1 MGVGVF
7 EGVELGYD
15 VPGFVLVGVGVLE
28 GAEVASDVV
37 VFVLVGVGVF
47 EGREVAGDVGVL
59 VSVGVG
65 VSVPCSGGV
74 AEAVGTDV
82 WEYCAVGVGVEEYKD
97 VDVATADGA
106 VEGSEVWVPSANW
119 VTVGSPPWSEP
130 GVADGSWSVGA
141 ASEPSSAVQYGV
153 SVATIGA

>member
-1 MGVGVF
+1 VGVTDGG
-7 EGVELGYD
+7 EVGGD
-15 VPGFVLVGVGVLE
+15 VG
-28 GAEVASDVV
+28 

-47 EGREVAGDVGVL
+47 EGREVAGEVDIFVF
-59 VSVGVG
+59 VGVG
-65 VSVPCSGGV
+65 LAVAGKGGV
-74 AEAVGTDV
+74 AEALGTDV
-82 WEYCAVGVGVEEYKD
+82 CEYCAVGVGEEEYKD
-97 VDVATADGA
+97 VDVALATADGA

-119 VTVGSPPWSEP
+119 VAVGSPAWSEP